1 MTSVKSFARR
11 VVIAAPLA
19 LAASAFV
26 VAGLAAASSAADR
39 NATGTRAL
47 NSENA
52 VVTVSADWPWS
63 GERPNRPV
71 VTNVDWPW
79 SICNPTGPTGPTPDP
94 TNPVHGPG
102 DWPWSVDSLT
112 A

>member
-19 LAASAFV
+19 LAASALV
-26 VAGLAAASSAADR
+26 VLGLAAASSPADR

-47 NSENA
+47 NSENIS
-52 VVTVSADWPWS
+52 VTAGADWPWN
-63 GERPNRPV
+63 GDRPARPT

-79 SICNPTGPTGPTPDP
+79 NICNPTQPTGPAGPTPDP
-94 TNPVHGPG
+94 TGPVTSPG
-102 DWPWSVDSLT
+102 DWPWSV
-112 A
+112 